1 MTFRDL
7 LPGRIPAGE
16 PFGFQAYRPVADRYD
31 DDPDAS
37 TDVPDECWAIGLPHQ
52 CDDWAIAM
60 STDREAV
67 LAEARRFRAEL
78 DAAIAQLEAG

>member
-7 LPGRIPAGE
+7 LPGRTPPGE
-16 PFGFQAYRPVADRYD
+16 PFGFRVYRPAADRYD
-31 DDPDAS
+31 ELDES

-60 STDREAV
+60 STDREVV

-78 DAAIAQLEAG
+78 DAAIAVLGAG